1 MTYLDPEGRELC
13 YGAADLS
20 TKSMKKG
27 HKASMTQHKNKR
39 PRGSFIARLGI
50 AGIALAATLGIAAC
64 GGDDEAEGGAGGG
77 NIDLVAYSTP
87 QQAFEE
93 GIIPAF
99 QESAAGS
106 GVEFSTSFGASGDQR
121 RAVEAGQPAD
131 LVDFSLEPDMTA
143 LVEAGKVP
151 QDWDK
156 GPTKGI
162 ISTSVV
168 SIATRPGNPENIQS
182 FDDLLTKDVEI
193 ITPTPATSGGAK
205 WNIMAVYGSQIEA
218 GKSEQEALD
227 AVATVIS
234 KTSVL
239 DDSARDSLQTFAS
252 GKGDVLIG
260 YENEAV
266 QAQDEGVD
274 LEYVLPD
281 STIKIENP
289 AAVTTEAQDPKAAQA
304 FLDFIL
310 TDEGQQ
316 IFADYGYRPV
326 TESVLQQNTD
336 KFPEVPGLFTIAD
349 FGGWSKVDDEFFD
362 DESGKVTQILRDQG
376 APLE

>member
-1 MTYLDPEGRELC
+1 MTEDKQKR
-13 YGAADLS
+13 LS
-20 TKSMKKG
+20 RVG
-27 HKASMTQHKNKR
+27 
-39 PRGSFIARLGI
+39 ARLGI

-64 GGDDEAEGGAGGG
+64 GGDDDGGSGDGGG
-77 NIDLVAYSTP
+77 GSIDLVAYSTP
-87 QQAFEE
+87 QQAFED
-93 GIIPAF
+93 GLIPAF
-99 QESAAGS
+99 QDTDPGS
-106 GVEFSTSFGASGDQR
+106 GVDVSTSFGASGDQR

-131 LVDFSLEPDMTA
+131 LVDFSLEVDMLS
-143 LVEAGKVP
+143 LVEAGLVAE
-151 QDWDK
+151 DWNS

-162 ISTSVV
+162 VSSSVV
-168 SIATRPGNPENIQS
+168 SIATRPGNPEGIES

-193 ITPTPATSGGAK
+193 ITPNPATSGGAK
-205 WNIMAVYGSQIEA
+205 WNIMAIYGSQIEA

-227 AVATVIS
+227 AVATVIE

-260 YENEAV
+260 YENEAI
-266 QAQDEGVD
+266 QAQDEGIE

-281 STIKIENP
+281 STLKIENP
-289 AAVTTEAQDPKAAQA
+289 GAVTTEAQDPDSAKA
-304 FLDFIL
+304 FLDYIIS
-310 TDEGQQ
+310 DEGQQ

-326 TESVLQQNTD
+326 TESVLAENTD

-349 FGGWSKVDDEFFD
+349 FGGWATVDEEFFN
-362 DESGKVTQILRDQG
+362 DETGKVTDILRQQG

>member
-1 MTYLDPEGRELC
+1 MSIGR
-13 YGAADLS
+13 
-20 TKSMKKG
+20 KK
-27 HKASMTQHKNKR
+27 HR
-39 PRGSFIARLGI
+39 PGIVPRLGV
-50 AGIALAATLGIAAC
+50 ALLALAAVIGIAAC
-64 GGDDEAEGGAGGG
+64 GGDDQASGSGGG

-99 QESAAGS
+99 EDTDAGS
-106 GVEFSTSFGASGDQR
+106 GVDFSTSFGSSGDQR
-121 RAVEAGQPAD
+121 RAVEAGQSAD
-131 LVDFSLEPDMTA
+131 FLDLSLEPDMTA
-143 LVEAGKVP
+143 LVEAGKVA
-151 QDWDK
+151 QDWNT

-162 ISTSVV
+162 ITDSVV
-168 SIATRPGNPENIQS
+168 TLSVRPGNPEDIQS

-193 ITPTPATSGGAK
+193 ITPNPATSGGAK
-205 WNIMAVYGSQIEA
+205 WNIMAIYGSQIEA

-260 YENEAV
+260 YENEAI
-266 QAQDEGVD
+266 QAQDEGID
-274 LEYVLPD
+274 LEYVVPD
-281 STIKIENP
+281 QTILIENP
-289 AAVTTEAQDPKAAQA
+289 AAVTTEAQDPEAAQA

-310 TDEGQQ
+310 TDQGQQ

-326 TESVLQQNTD
+326 TQSVLQQNAD

>member
-1 MTYLDPEGRELC
+1 MRDEKKKR
-13 YGAADLS
+13 LS
-20 TKSMKKG
+20 RVG
-27 HKASMTQHKNKR
+27 
-39 PRGSFIARLGI
+39 ARLGI

-64 GGDDEAEGGAGGG
+64 GGDDDDGGSGDGGG
-77 NIDLVAYSTP
+77 GSIDLVAYSTP

-93 GIIPAF
+93 GLIPAF
-99 QESAAGS
+99 QDTDSGS
-106 GVEFSTSFGASGDQR
+106 GVEVSTSFGASGDQR

-131 LVDFSLEPDMTA
+131 LVDFSLEPDMLS
-143 LVEAGKVP
+143 LVEAGLVTD
-151 QDWDK
+151 DWNS

-162 ISTSVV
+162 ISSSVV
-168 SIATRPGNPENIQS
+168 SISTRPGNPEGIES

-193 ITPTPATSGGAK
+193 ITPNPATSGGAK
-205 WNIMAVYGSQIEA
+205 WNIMAIYGSQIEA

-227 AVATVIS
+227 AVATVIG

-260 YENEAV
+260 YENEAI
-266 QAQDEGVD
+266 QAQDEGIE
-274 LEYVLPD
+274 LEYVIPP
-281 STIKIENP
+281 STILIENP
-289 AAVTTEAQDPKAAQA
+289 AAVTTEAANPEAAQGL
-304 FLDFIL
+304 LDFIL

-326 TESVLQQNTD
+326 TESVLQE
-336 KFPEVPGLFTIAD
+336 FPEVPGLFTIAD
-349 FGGWSKVDDEFFD
+349 FGGWAKVDEEFFN
-362 DESGKVTQILRDQG
+362 DETGKVTQILREQG

>member
-1 MTYLDPEGRELC
+1 
-13 YGAADLS
+13 
-20 TKSMKKG
+20 MKKG
-27 HKASMTQHKNKR
+27 QKASMTQDKNKR
-39 PRGSFIARLGI
+39 PRGRFIARIGI
-50 AGIALAATLGIAAC
+50 AGMALAATLGIAAC
-64 GGDDEAEGGAGGG
+64 GGDDEASGSGGG
-77 NIDLVAYSTP
+77 KIDLVAYSTP

-93 GIIPAF
+93 GLIPAF
-99 QESAAGS
+99 QDTDAGS
-106 GVEFSTSFGASGDQR
+106 GVDVSTSFGASGDQR

-143 LVEAGKVP
+143 LVEAGKVA
-151 QDWDK
+151 QDWNA

-162 ISTSVV
+162 ISSSVV

-193 ITPTPATSGGAK
+193 ITPNPATSGGAK
-205 WNIMAVYGSQIEA
+205 WNIMAIYGSQIEA
-218 GKSEQEALD
+218 EKSEQEALD

-260 YENEAV
+260 YENEAI
-266 QAQDEGVD
+266 QAQDEGID

-289 AAVTTEAQDPKAAQA
+289 AAVTTEAQDPQAAKA

-316 IFADYGYRPV
+316 TFADYGYRPV
-326 TESVLQQNTD
+326 RESVLQQNTD
-336 KFPEVPGLFTIAD
+336 KFPDVPGLFTIAD

-362 DESGKVTQILRDQG
+362 DESGKVTQIVRDQG
-376 APLE
+376 APVE

>member
-1 MTYLDPEGRELC
+1 M
-13 YGAADLS
+13 
-20 TKSMKKG
+20 SMGSKKHWPG
-27 HKASMTQHKNKR
+27 IV
-39 PRGSFIARLGI
+39 PRLGV
-50 AGIALAATLGIAAC
+50 ALLALAAVIGIAAC
-64 GGDDEAEGGAGGG
+64 GGDDSASGSGGG

-93 GIIPAF
+93 GLIPAF
-99 QESAAGS
+99 QDTDAGS
-106 GVEFSTSFGASGDQR
+106 GADVSTSFGASGDQR
-121 RAVEAGQPAD
+121 RAVEAGQQAD

-143 LVEAGKVP
+143 LVEAGKVA
-151 QDWDK
+151 QDWNS
-156 GPTKGI
+156 GPTQGI
-162 ISTSVV
+162 ISSSVV

-193 ITPTPATSGGAK
+193 ITPNPATSGGAK
-205 WNIMAVYGSQIEA
+205 WNIMAIYGSQIEA
-218 GKSEQEALD
+218 GKSEQDALD

-260 YENEAV
+260 YENEAI
-266 QAQDEGVD
+266 QAQDEGID

-289 AAVTTEAQDPKAAQA
+289 AAVTTEAQDPEAAQA

-326 TESVLQQNTD
+326 TQSVLQQNAD

>member
-1 MTYLDPEGRELC
+1 MNDE
-13 YGAADLS
+13 
-20 TKSMKKG
+20 
-27 HKASMTQHKNKR
+27 KNKR
-39 PRGSFIARLGI
+39 LKRVGARLGI

-64 GGDDEAEGGAGGG
+64 GSDDDAEGSGGG
-77 NIDLVAYSTP
+77 SIDLVAYSTP

-93 GIIPAF
+93 GLIPAF
-99 QESAAGS
+99 QDTDSGS
-106 GVEFSTSFGASGDQR
+106 GVDVSTSFGASGDQR
-121 RAVEAGQPAD
+121 RAIEAGQPAD
-131 LVDFSLEPDMTA
+131 LVDFSLEPDMLS
-143 LVEAGKVP
+143 LVDSKLVAE
-151 QDWDK
+151 DWNS

-162 ISTSVV
+162 VSSSVV
-168 SIATRPGNPENIQS
+168 SISTRPGNPEGIES

-193 ITPTPATSGGAK
+193 ITPNPATSGGAK
-205 WNIMAVYGSQIEA
+205 WNIMAIYGSQIEA

-260 YENEAV
+260 YENEAI
-266 QAQDEGVD
+266 QAQDEGIELD
-274 LEYVLPD
+274 YVLPD

-289 AAVTTEAQDPKAAQA
+289 GAVTTEAADPEAAKA
-304 FLDFIL
+304 FLDYIL

-349 FGGWSKVDDEFFD
+349 FGGWATVDEEFFN
-362 DESGKVTQILRDQG
+362 DETGKVTQILREQG